1 MKVFGKI
8 LTGFL
13 LGVLCSVSAWAMDF
27 SRMSN
32 PELADL
38 QGAIRNAPEADQAA
52 FRLEW
57 EKRQAS
63 MSEEEKKLYASP
75 QEPQPG
81 EEEQMKKP
89 YVQGRGYDS
98 QGTGT
103 VIFGGVGTPGQG
115 GAGGKK

>member
-1 MKVFGKI
+1 MKIFGKI
-8 LTGFL
+8 LTGLL

-32 PELADL
+32 QDLADL

-63 MSEEEKKLYASP
+63 MSEEEKKLYPSP
-75 QEPQPG
+75 PEPQPG

-89 YVQGRGYDS
+89 YIQGRGYDS

-115 GAGGKK
+115 GADGKK